1 MYVVLICIFLSIF
14 WAATAFTQKPAP
26 DPRQRY
32 EDLHRKMIEN
42 LFYGTHD
49 DKVFEDMEKLMEDSL
64 KDFGMDMNSFTYSL
78 GAQNFQSEW
87 QESNSGRTL
96 LITPQTKDQKLD
108 INVEKEMVT
117 VKGKSERKT
126 RNGIVSS
133 DFQNSFSIPED
144 CDSTKVKMDQKDGK
158 IVMFFPWKVAKK
170 IPLPK
175 TDSDVT
181 I

>member
-1 MYVVLICIFLSIF
+1 
-14 WAATAFTQKPAP
+14 
-26 DPRQRY
+26 
-32 EDLHRKMIEN
+32 MIEN

-49 DKVFEDMEKLMEDSL
+49 DKIFEDMEKLMEDTM
-64 KDFGMDMNSFTYSL
+64 KDFNMNMNSFTYSL
-78 GAQNFQSEW
+78 GAKNFESEW

-96 LITPQTKDQKLD
+96 LITPQSKDQKLD

-117 VKGKSERKT
+117 IKGKNERKT
-126 RNGIVSS
+126 QNGIVSS

-170 IPLPK
+170 VVPKKDEDGRVPLPK
-175 TDSDVT
+175 DDSDVT